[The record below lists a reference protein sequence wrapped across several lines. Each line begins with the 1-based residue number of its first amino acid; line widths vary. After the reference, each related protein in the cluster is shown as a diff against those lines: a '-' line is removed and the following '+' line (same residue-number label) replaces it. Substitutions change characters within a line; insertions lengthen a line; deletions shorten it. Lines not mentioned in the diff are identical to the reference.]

1 MKYSLNENNNIE
13 NKKTKKYNTGN
24 KTNKDLQLSNKKR
37 LEEDRDSNSL
47 SESDNVNEI
56 FILR

>member
-1 MKYSLNENNNIE
+1 MKYSLNENNDIE
-13 NKKTKKYNTGN
+13 NKETKKYNASN

-47 SESDNVNEI
+47 SESDNVDEI

>member
-1 MKYSLNENNNIE
+1 MNENNDIE
-13 NKKTKKYNTGN
+13 NKETKKYNASN

>member
-1 MKYSLNENNNIE
+1 MKYSLNENNDIE
-13 NKKTKKYNTGN
+13 NKETKKYNASN

>member
-1 MKYSLNENNNIE
+1 MKYSLNENNDIE
-13 NKKTKKYNTGN
+13 NKETKKYNASN

-47 SESDNVNEI
+47 SESNNVDEI

>member
-1 MKYSLNENNNIE
+1 MKYSLNENNDIE
-13 NKKTKKYNTGN
+13 NKETKKYNTSN

-47 SESDNVNEI
+47 SESDNVDEI

>member
-1 MKYSLNENNNIE
+1 MKYSLNENNDIE
-13 NKKTKKYNTGN
+13 NKGTKKYNTSN

-47 SESDNVNEI
+47 SESDNVDEI

>member
-1 MKYSLNENNNIE
+1 MKYSLNENNDIE
-13 NKKTKKYNTGN
+13 NKETIKYNASN

-47 SESDNVNEI
+47 SESDNVDEI